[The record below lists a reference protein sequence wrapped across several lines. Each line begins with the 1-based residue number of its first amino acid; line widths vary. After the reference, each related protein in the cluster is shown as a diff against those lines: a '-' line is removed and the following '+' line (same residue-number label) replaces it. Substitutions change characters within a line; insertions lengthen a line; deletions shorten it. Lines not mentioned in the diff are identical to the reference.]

1 MKNKNPESNRK
12 KSSKK
17 PAIILAIIFVVILL
31 GGVLAYFLFF
41 RTDAPLRPNKNLN
54 VGIEDPDPIYSNL
67 TGLEIADENLN
78 SSPTFCIQIPNGS
91 TDGARPQVGLTQAG
105 VVFEAIAETGITRF
119 AAVFQNPTSSAIGP
133 VRSLRPYYLDW
144 DTPFDCTVTHAGG
157 SDEAIAALRKGG
169 QRNLDE
175 NYSYM
180 WREDN
185 TGRLWNNLFTSPTDL
200 LQFNAD
206 HGYTTSS
213 PKTFPRLTPEE
224 ATEIAK
230 QNLNPPECSEDTDC
244 ITADQLNRADTVRI
258 SFGNW
263 VNYNTVYNYVP
274 ETNIYARS
282 YQSGDTHLVYEC
294 PAGLNQP
301 NTKTECG
308 DLKQVAPSAIVAMMV
323 QEHTMADGYH
333 ESIATIGSGTAYI
346 FQNGEV
352 NEGTW
357 GKSSQDSQI
366 VFKDAAGEIIKFTPG
381 QLWIAAVPQFG
392 SVSWE

>member
-1 MKNKNPESNRK
+1 MQNKNPELSRK

-17 PAIILAIIFVVILL
+17 PTVVLIAIFLVVLIVA
-31 GGVLAYFLFF
+31 GVICYLLFF
-41 RTDAPLRPNKNLN
+41 QENAPLKPNKNVNIELN
-54 VGIEDPDPIYSNL
+54 DPDPIYSDL
-67 TGLEIADENLN
+67 TGLEIAEESLN
-78 SSPTFCIQIPNGS
+78 SNPVFCVQIPNGS
-91 TDGARPQVGLTQAG
+91 TDGGRPQVGLTQAG

-119 AAVFQNPTSSAIGP
+119 AAIFQNPTSSVIGP

-157 SDEAIAALRKGG
+157 SDEAIAAIRQGG

-175 NYSYM
+175 HYSYM
-180 WREDN
+180 WREN
-185 TGRLWNNLFTSPTDL
+185 GTGRLWNNLFTSPADL

-213 PKTFPRLTPEE
+213 PKTFPRLTPVE
-224 ATEIAK
+224 ANQIAS
-230 QNLNPPECSEDTDC
+230 QNLNPDCPEDAVCDIAPLVST
-244 ITADQLNRADTVRI
+244 I
-258 SFGNW
+258 SINFGNW
-263 VNYNTVYNYVP
+263 VNYNTVYNYDP
-274 ETNIYARS
+274 ATNTYARG
-282 YQSGDTHLVYEC
+282 YQSGDAHLVYEC

-308 DLKQVAPSAIVAMMV
+308 DMKQVTPSAIVAMMV

-333 ESIATIGSGTAYI
+333 ESITTIGSGKAYI

-352 NEGTW
+352 IEGTW
-357 GKSSQDSQI
+357 GKASQDSQI
-366 VFKDAAGEIIKFTPG
+366 VFKDASGEVVKFTPG

-392 SVSWE
+392 SVNWD